1 MGEAEEEVLRV
12 RECRGCGVRF
22 FVCRPCD
29 RGQQYCSEACREP
42 ARTAQRSAARLR
54 HQRSPEGREDHRD
67 HQRAYRER
75 GRLVM
80 DHPSAPPVEVETL
93 AAVSPG
99 VSDAP
104 DEKEAGGGHWYE
116 GTPSRP
122 ECRFCGRKSVWIEW
136 G

>member
-1 MGEAEEEVLRV
+1 MGEAGEEVLRV

-29 RGQQYCSEACREP
+29 RGQQYCSGACRGP
-42 ARTAQRSAARLR
+42 ARAAQRSSARLR
-54 HQRSPEGREDHRD
+54 HQRSAEGREDHRD

-80 DHPSAPPVEVETL
+80 DHSSAPPVEVETL

-99 VSDAP
+99 VSDAL
-104 DEKEAGGGHWYE
+104 DEKEAGGGNSHN
-116 GTPSRP
+116 GTSAKP
-122 ECRFCGRKSVWIEW
+122 ECRFCGRESAWIEW